1 MSELCTDDGKAM
13 AEWYENRYDCPE
25 CNTEW
30 IDEWS
35 CMCNDRCPECH
46 CETQPS
52 SSIDLSHPLSEDDY
66 QGATRLISHA
76 LGGTLVEASQ
86 KDAKAYAE
94 AMMEGGENRFFPRS
108 FGTFGR

>member
-35 CMCNDRCPECH
+35 CMCNDRCPVCRAEI
-46 CETQPS
+46 EPIES
-52 SSIDLSHPLSEDDY
+52 LEVLPD
-66 QGATRLISHA
+66 TRSTMELAILHA
-76 LGGTLVEASQ
+76 REERDAREERASR
-86 KDAKAYAE
+86 DHHA
-94 AMMEGGENRFFPRS
+94 S
-108 FGTFGR
+108 